1 MSDEARIKR
10 LAKLSAR
17 NKRSRASE
25 RRMTEANS
33 NVVSIGEAS
42 AKIVDR
48 LRKERKFYGLG
59 LADIIGVLQDDE
71 SLRKERES
79 K

>member
-48 LRKERKFYGLG
+48 LRKER
-59 LADIIGVLQDDE
+59 
-71 SLRKERES
+71 ES

>member
-33 NVVSIGEAS
+33 EPDTISIGEA
-42 AKIVDR
+42 AANVVEIVRIRRGSDGSN
-48 LRKERKFYGLG
+48 LL
-59 LADIIGVLQDDE
+59 
-71 SLRKERES
+71 
-79 K
+79 